1 MLKLKLQT
9 LFLFLSTLAIAQTDT
24 GSWLVYKN
32 KLQINEKT
40 SIDTQY
46 QHRSFELDLKEDQ
59 ALITAGF
66 THAVSPN
73 ISIAAGY
80 RKIAALDEN
89 GAYQKISFSTALN
102 KVKLTN
108 SFFLEERWL
117 GDNFQLRYRFGL
129 AAKMPLNSKTTF
141 SVSEEVFLQNS
152 GTSFNQNRVTAQFS
166 RKFSPTFQFNAGLM
180 HWQFPNTKQWV
191 LLMSLT
197 HTISL

>member
-1 MLKLKLQT
+1 MLKFKLQT

-32 KLQINEKT
+32 KLQIDEKT

-46 QHRSFELDLKEDQ
+46 QHRSFDLDLEEDQ

-66 THAVSPN
+66 THTVSPN

-108 SFFLEERWL
+108 FFFLEERWL

-129 AAKMPLNSKTTF
+129 AAKIPLNSKTTF

-166 RKFSPTFQFNAGLM
+166 RKLSPTFQLNTGLM

-197 HTISL
+197 HTIIL

>member
-1 MLKLKLQT
+1 MLKFKLQT

-73 ISIAAGY
+73 IVIAAGY

>member
-1 MLKLKLQT
+1 MLKFKLQILT
-9 LFLFLSTLAIAQTDT
+9 LFLSISAIAQTDT

-32 KLQINEKT
+32 KLKINEKT
-40 SIDTQY
+40 SIDAQY

-89 GAYQKISFSTALN
+89 GAYQKVSLSTTLN

-117 GDNFQLRYRFGL
+117 GNNFQLRYRFGL
-129 AAKMPLNSKTTF
+129 TAKVPLNSKTTF
-141 SVSEEVFLQNS
+141 SISEEVFLQNS
-152 GTSFNQNRVTAQFS
+152 ETSFNQNRVTAQFS
-166 RKFSPTFQFNAGLM
+166 RTLSPKFQLNTGLM
-180 HWQFPNTKQWV
+180 HWQFPSSKQWV
-191 LLMSLT
+191 FLVSLA
-197 HTISL
+197 HTISM